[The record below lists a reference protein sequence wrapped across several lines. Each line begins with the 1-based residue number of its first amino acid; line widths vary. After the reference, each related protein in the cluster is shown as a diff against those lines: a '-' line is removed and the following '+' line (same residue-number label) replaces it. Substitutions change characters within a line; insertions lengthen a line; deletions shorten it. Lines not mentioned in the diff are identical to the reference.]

1 MMVLMSKPPE
11 STATDASLVHQPEP
25 AEADG
30 LLAELL
36 ARREQLLAEIGEL
49 EHRRDRLQ
57 HDIRCHFAGS
67 SDELSRRVK
76 GFQDYLVGALQEL
89 SQRAEALELTPQKVI
104 VQPSPMDQQTP
115 SLTPQPQQPD
125 QQPPAASSPQ
135 AASPFASDQTLIEAM
150 IARFQRTPDFYG
162 PAWQLRCCLD
172 SLQGEILGDWC
183 FNQTGRGAQQSLG
196 RRHRNLQVG
205 AAAIA
210 LLTEIYGEQL
220 QTLVLAGQPERL
232 GDWRRG
238 LQDHLGLGRE
248 DFGPNSG
255 ISLFERPD
263 ALIQRADR
271 LEALDGVPFILIDA
285 AEQVVDIP
293 ILQFPIWLAFA
304 ADDRELAMDLEP
316 AV

>member
-1 MMVLMSKPPE
+1 MMAPMSKPPE
-11 STATDASLVHQPEP
+11 SAAADPSPVPQPQS
-25 AEADG
+25 AEAEG

-36 ARREQLLAEIGEL
+36 ARRKQLLAEISEL
-49 EHRRDRLQ
+49 EQRRDRLQ
-57 HDIRCHFAGS
+57 RDIRGHFAGS

-89 SQRAEALELTPQKVI
+89 SQRAEALELTPQEVI
-104 VQPSPMDQQTP
+104 VQPSPMDQQQP
-115 SLTPQPQQPD
+115 APRPPQQPD
-125 QQPPAASSPQ
+125 QTAPAAPSPQ
-135 AASPFASDQTLIEAM
+135 ITSPFAADQTLIAQM
-150 IARFQRTPDFYG
+150 IARFQHTPDFYG
-162 PAWQLRCCLD
+162 PAWQLRCSLD
-172 SLQGEILGDWC
+172 DLQGEILGDWC
-183 FNQTGRGAQQSLG
+183 FNQAGRGAQQSLG

-316 AV
+316 TV

>member
-1 MMVLMSKPPE
+1 MMVLMSTTPE
-11 STATDASLVHQPEP
+11 PTPADTSPVPQLQP

-36 ARREQLLAEIGEL
+36 ARREQLLVEISDL
-49 EHRRDRLQ
+49 ERRRDRLQ
-57 HDIRCHFAGS
+57 HDIRSHFAGS

-89 SQRAEALELTPQKVI
+89 SQRAEALELSPQQVI
-104 VQPSPMDQQTP
+104 VQPSPMDQQVP
-115 SLTPQPQQPD
+115 PVMSQPQRPDHQPLT
-125 QQPPAASSPQ
+125 ARSPHS
-135 AASPFASDQTLIEAM
+135 ASPFAADQALIEEM
-150 IARFQRTPDFYG
+150 IERFQQTPDFYA
-162 PAWQLRCCLD
+162 PAWRLRCCLD
-172 SLQGEILGDWC
+172 ALQSELLGDWC
-183 FNQTGRGAQQSLG
+183 LNQGGRGAQQSLG

-210 LLTEIYGEQL
+210 LLTELYGEQL
-220 QTLVLAGQPERL
+220 QTLVLAGRPERL

-238 LQDHLGLGRE
+238 LQDYLGLGRE
-248 DFGPNSG
+248 DFGPSSG

-271 LEALDGVPFILIDA
+271 LEALDGVPFILVDA

-304 ADDRELAMDLEP
+304 ADDRELAMEAEQTL
-316 AV
+316 